1 MALRRHNIGVSAPA
15 PDIAALHARL
25 SAAIAG
31 AIAIVA
37 VIINIFCGVG
47 YENFTIFVS

>member
-25 SAAIAG
+25 SAAIA
-31 AIAIVA
+31 IVA